1 MAFKKSLTRKDENY
15 WGRSLVRAEKSH
27 GSEAAAPQWWI
38 GSRKYGGDASFT
50 SCGILTQ
57 IRSAYPVLRIAHWIS
72 LRGINYVRISTDTT
86 FSPTQFES
94 LFQYMHEK
102 KMHVIFKKP
111 LVRLRCIECLASLQ
125 AGEHR
130 VWRWDNDL
138 ISLCYSVFV
147 CQLGKTPVHLAGL
160 LRRVLG
166 GGPGT
171 WWDPVTGNC
180 RVLKVGYIRGR
191 MRILEFFKKIKTVM
205 TISVMPLIL
214 MICIDIKR

>member
-1 MAFKKSLTRKDENY
+1 MILPFWVMSETLEFLGKFKCSEMNIKSTVLRGFQKVFDQEGWELLGKKSRQSREVTRQ
-15 WGRSLVRAEKSH
+15 WGCCPPVVNRQQEIR
-27 GSEAAAPQWWI
+27 
-38 GSRKYGGDASFT
+38 R
-50 SCGILTQ
+50 
-57 IRSAYPVLRIAHWIS
+57 RSAYPVLRIAHWIS

-102 KMHVIFKKP
+102 KMHVIFKKS

-191 MRILEFFKKIKTVM
+191 MRILEFF
-205 TISVMPLIL
+205 
-214 MICIDIKR
+214 